1 MIQLVTVILM
11 DRQVLSVKRAMVNAH
26 AKTMS
31 EAEDAML
38 VKMALKDTLTAFVKQ
53 NAFFVDFSR
62 FYI

>member
-1 MIQLVTVILM
+1 M
-11 DRQVLSVKRAMVNAH
+11 DRQVLSVKRVMVNAL
-26 AKTMS
+26 AKTML

-38 VKMALKDTLTAFVKQ
+38 VKMALKNTLTASVKQ